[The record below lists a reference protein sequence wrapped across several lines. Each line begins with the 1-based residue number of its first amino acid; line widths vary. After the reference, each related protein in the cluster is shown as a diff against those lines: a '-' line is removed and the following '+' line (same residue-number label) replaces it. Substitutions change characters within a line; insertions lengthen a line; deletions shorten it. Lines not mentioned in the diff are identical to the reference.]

1 MHFTTAGGLGAAAGK
16 ARPTTLPGHACHRA
30 SGPIGALN
38 DADAATMLNVGERSV
53 ERAQIVQREAVPAR
67 LARLCRVA
75 LTAPDAP
82 RKRLP
87 AWGAEADAR
96 FLWPQGR
103 WHCRRWPRRALALSA
118 LVATE
123 VVVREAGSIN
133 PPSA

>member
-1 MHFTTAGGLGAAAGK
+1 MLLPACYAAC
-16 ARPTTLPGHACHRA
+16 RP
-30 SGPIGALN
+30 
-38 DADAATMLNVGERSV
+38 MLRCVTS
-53 ERAQIVQREAVPAR
+53 P
-67 LARLCRVA
+67 

-103 WHCRRWPRRALALSA
+103 WHCRRWPCRALALSA

-133 PPSA
+133 PPSG